1 MLSLLTR
8 QLEKEKLRRDFE
20 ESEKMK
26 VDERQRRKKKIEIC
40 MFYLRI
46 EIFRE
51 VAIKLPSAYG
61 LVNCRRSCEWYE
73 YQIFYSLAGPS
84 WSYNYQCNQWLSPLT
99 LWVRIPL
106 MVRCT
111 QYNIMWSSLSE
122 TCGRSNVFSMY
133 SGFLHRQNWLQRYNW
148 NIVESGIQHHNS
160 NSLSVYSMNAYFC
173 GFCCCHN
180 TTKGI
185 YSKKCY

>member
-1 MLSLLTR
+1 
-8 QLEKEKLRRDFE
+8 
-20 ESEKMK
+20 
-26 VDERQRRKKKIEIC
+26 

-73 YQIFYSLAGPS
+73 YQIFYSLTGPSWLYAFCGVMATTKTTKIGIHRINRERVRVMVLNATFNNISVISLKSVLSVKETGYEYQIFYSLTGPS

-111 QYNIMWSSLSE
+111 QYNIMW
-122 TCGRSNVFSMY
+122 
-133 SGFLHRQNWLQRYNW
+133 
-148 NIVESGIQHHNS
+148 
-160 NSLSVYSMNAYFC
+160 
-173 GFCCCHN
+173 
-180 TTKGI
+180 
-185 YSKKCY
+185 

>member
-73 YQIFYSLAGPS
+73 YQIFYSLTGPS
-84 WSYNYQCNQWLSPLT
+84 
-99 LWVRIPL
+99 
-106 MVRCT
+106 
-111 QYNIMWSSLSE
+111 
-122 TCGRSNVFSMY
+122 
-133 SGFLHRQNWLQRYNW
+133 
-148 NIVESGIQHHNS
+148 
-160 NSLSVYSMNAYFC
+160 
-173 GFCCCHN
+173 
-180 TTKGI
+180 
-185 YSKKCY
+185 